1 MNEEQSAQY
10 LMISRMLNAGLA
22 VGVPSEEMVKGQL
35 KALAVLAPALDQQH
49 LDSIFDDI
57 SKVLSIQMNIGTVV
71 QATDHKPWLASRRS
85 DIDWRLWNAY
95 SSWQIN
101 SGRPPLI
108 VDTLDRSLDVI
119 LDHMGDPADE
129 GSWGRRGLVIG
140 DVQSGKTG
148 TYIGLMDK
156 AADAG
161 YRVFILLT
169 GNTESLRQQTQS
181 RVDQGVIGRD
191 SMSVSRNATQ
201 QGNKPKAVGIGK
213 LLESTSSAVNMT
225 TMTTD
230 FRKNSVQAI
239 DINPGPE
246 NLVVF
251 VTKKNKMVLDRIA
264 DWLEKQDNVGGFLP
278 GPLLLIDDEADYAS
292 VNTRNPDEDPTA
304 INQGIRRLLGLFSR
318 SSYVG
323 FTATPFANIFIDDE
337 DAHDLFPK
345 DFIYGLEAPSNYVG
359 PQSLFGAGR
368 AMEDEVEPWR
378 VLTDAASIFPLSHK
392 SQLKVISLPES
403 LREAIR
409 TFLLVNAIR
418 DLRDQDASPRA
429 MLVNVSRYN
438 HVQGQVFDLVSVE
451 LAAYRNAIQL
461 HATAFVDGTPNELIG
476 ELKRTFEREYPDTEF
491 TWDLVLESLPSAV
504 AGITTR
510 LANSKTDK
518 KLEQDELSAEEAP
531 RLIAIGG
538 DLLSRGL
545 TLEGLTVSYFYRH
558 TVAADTLMQM
568 GRWFGYREGYGDLCR
583 LWIDADVAAAYA
595 HAADSLDELRL
606 ELKRMQVQK
615 LTPEQYGLAVTNH
628 PGALLITARNKMRA
642 AKEGKKQIS
651 LRGRAIESF
660 KLSSDPTI
668 IKSNYQAAVT
678 LAGHLAEHGEP
689 DRSKPGRQIWR
700 DVGKGKIAE
709 FLESFRAHHS
719 FELFQEGALSKFVR
733 SAVADDLQLWDVVLV
748 SGRGPQHQL
757 GSLRINLPEREVG
770 EGAGSSWLVSGSRQ
784 RIAGPRDVAATLSQA
799 DIDQA
804 TESFYAV
811 EANNEKKSV
820 SDTAFVKALTKPVLL
835 LYVMAPFT
843 ATRASVSA
851 EKVKTWLPGLPFAAV
866 MIAIPPSRNDDGEID
881 TRDDVTYIL
890 NKPAQRLWFPELT
903 DISLEDEN
911 DV

>member
-1 MNEEQSAQY
+1 MNETQSAQY
-10 LMISRMLNAGLA
+10 LMISRMLNAGIA
-22 VGVPSEEMVKGQL
+22 AGVPSEESVKGQL
-35 KALAVLAPALDQQH
+35 KALSVLAPDLDESH
-49 LDSIFDDI
+49 FDSIFDDI
-57 SKVLSIQMNIGTVV
+57 SKVLSIQMNIGAVV
-71 QATDHKPWLASRRS
+71 QASDHKPWLAARRANV
-85 DIDWRLWNAY
+85 DWRLWNAY
-95 SSWQIN
+95 SRWQIN

-119 LDHMGDPADE
+119 LDHMGNPEDE
-129 GSWGRRGLVIG
+129 GTWGRRGLVIG

-191 SMSVSRNATQ
+191 SMSVSRNATEQ
-201 QGNKPKAVGIGK
+201 VNKPKAVGIGK

-239 DINPGPE
+239 DINPGPD

-251 VTKKNKMVLDRIA
+251 VTKKNKVVLDRIA

-292 VNTRNPDEDPTA
+292 VNTRNADESPTA

-359 PQSLFGAGR
+359 PQTLFGSDRGAD
-368 AMEDEVEPWR
+368 EEVEPWR
-378 VLTDAASIFPLSHK
+378 VLVDAATVFPLSHK
-392 SQLKVISLPES
+392 SFLEVTRLPES
-403 LREAIR
+403 LSESIR
-409 TFLLVNAIR
+409 AFLLVNAIR
-418 DLRDQDASPRA
+418 DLRGQTSAPRA

-438 HVQGQVFDLVSVE
+438 RVQKQVFDLVSVE

-461 HATAFVDGTPNELIG
+461 HATAYLSGVPNDLISSLH
-476 ELKRTFEREYPDTEF
+476 ETFYREFPATEF
-491 TWDLVLESLPSAV
+491 AWEDVLAVLPSAV
-504 AGITTR
+504 AEVSTR
-510 LANSKTDK
+510 LVNSKTDK
-518 KLEQDELSAEEAP
+518 KLEQDELSPEEAP

-545 TLEGLTVSYFYRH
+545 TLEGLTISYFYRH

-606 ELKRMQVQK
+606 ELKRMQAQK

-660 KLSSDPTI
+660 KLPSVQKI
-668 IKSNYQAAVT
+668 IDGNYAAAT
-678 LAGHLAEHGEP
+678 KLASVLGAHSGP
-689 DRSKPGRQIWR
+689 DLTKPGRQIWR
-700 DVGKGKIAE
+700 NIGKTAIAD
-709 FLESFRAHHS
+709 FLEEFRAHHS
-719 FELFQEGALSKFVR
+719 FELFQEGALSKFVKT
-733 SAVADDLQLWDVVLV
+733 AVADDLQHWDVVLV
-748 SGRGPQHQL
+748 SGRGETHEL
-757 GSLRINLPEREVG
+757 GPIELNLPEREVG
-770 EGAGSSWLVSGSRQ
+770 EGAGGSWLVSGNRQ
-784 RIAGPRDVAATLSQA
+784 RLAGPRDVAATLSA
-799 DIDQA
+799 EEIDEA
-804 TESFYAV
+804 TARFFSIED
-811 EANNEKKSV
+811 NKNKKSV

-835 LYVMAPFT
+835 LYIVDPFT
-843 ATRASVSA
+843 TKRESPAVER
-851 EKVKTWLPGLPFAAV
+851 VKTRLGGGPFTAV
-866 MIAIPPSRNDDGEID
+866 MIAIPPSRNDDGVVD
-881 TRDDVTYIL
+881 DRDDVTYIL

-903 DISLEDEN
+903 DISLEDDN